1 MPHLPAIVKVFL
13 IFTSILVINRFK
25 VDLGLSIIL
34 GTFLLGLTFGM
45 GALQTLMAMA
55 RSFADPLT
63 VLLLLL
69 VTFDLTMNQLME
81 YSGQMKRMVEYFS
94 KMVTRTRVTLA
105 AMPAF
110 IGLLPMPGGA
120 YFSAPMVDAVSE
132 KLDMTAE
139 LKTMVNYWFRHLW
152 EYWWPMYPGVI
163 LAVTLTGLGMGKFM
177 LMQSVYTVAT
187 ILVGYFLLLRHVPD
201 DAAAIAPD
209 YSRATLR
216 GFTLNALPILTVIGG
231 MFVLS
236 MAAPLWKDHVTGLGD
251 AAKYLPMLVGLIAA
265 NIITFCMNRF
275 TRSEIRK
282 TIINKK
288 VGSLILLIL
297 SLMAYKYVLS
307 ACGAI
312 TIMNQEMTAYHI
324 PLMLVIIVLPFISGM
339 VMGIS
344 LGFVG
349 ASFPIILSLV
359 AGKPHL
365 AAYVTLAYGAGYMG
379 MMLSPIHF
387 CLVLTRDYFRADFSG
402 VYRYLVPACALM
414 SLVILLWYVV
424 LRYAG

>member
-1 MPHLPAIVKVFL
+1 MNPLPALVKVFL
-13 IFTSILVINRFK
+13 IFIFILVINRFK
-25 VDLGLSIIL
+25 VDLGLSIIV
-34 GTFLLGLTFGM
+34 GTFLLGLSFGM
-45 GALQTLMAMA
+45 NALQTLAAMA
-55 RSFADPLT
+55 KSFADPLT

-69 VTFDLTMNQLME
+69 VTFDLTMNQLMDT
-81 YSGQMKRMVEYFS
+81 SGQMKRMVEYFS
-94 KMVTRTRVTLA
+94 KMVTRTRVSLA

-120 YFSAPMVDAVSE
+120 YFSAPMVDAMSQ

-163 LAVTLTGLGMGKFM
+163 LAVTLTGLSMGKFM

-187 ILVGYFLLLRHVPD
+187 IAIGYFILLRRVPN
-201 DAAAIAPD
+201 DADTAAPD

-216 GFTLNALPILTVIGG
+216 GFTGNALPILTVIGG
-231 MFVLS
+231 MFILS
-236 MAAPLWKDHVTGLGD
+236 LAAPLWKPYTGGLGE
-251 AAKYLPMLVGLIAA
+251 ASKYLPMLVGLIAA
-265 NIITFCMNRF
+265 NIITVCTNRF
-275 TRSEIRK
+275 TMSEIRK
-282 TIINKK
+282 TLFNKK
-288 VGSLILLIL
+288 IGSLILLIL
-297 SLMAYKYVLS
+297 ALMAYKYVLS
-307 ACGAI
+307 VCGAI
-312 TIMNQEMTAYHI
+312 KVMNQEMVAYHI
-324 PLMLVIIVLPFISGM
+324 PLLLVIIVLPFISGM

-344 LGFVG
+344 MGFVG

-387 CLVLTRDYFRADFSG
+387 CLVLTRDYFCADFSK
-402 VYRYLVPACALM
+402 VYRYLVPACAAM
-414 SLVILLWYVV
+414 SLVILVWFLV
-424 LRYAG
+424 LRYAF